1 MEPMSFS
8 RRARLAFSTKPR
20 SVRLEASWASMT
32 ASALA
37 ACAAAS
43 RSLYRAASEVTLD
56 SMDLTTSRTAAK
68 DAFLASLRA
77 SFIVDDYER
86 RCRVERGVSCRC
98 APSAG

>member
-1 MEPMSFS
+1 MEPISFS
-8 RRARLAFSTKPR
+8 SRALLAFSTKPR
-20 SVRLEASWASMT
+20 SVRLEASWASRT

-43 RSLYRAASEVTLD
+43 RSLYRAASEATLA

-77 SFIVDDYER
+77 SFIVANHER
-86 RCRVERGVSCRC
+86 RCRVERGVSRR
-98 APSAG
+98 

>member
-1 MEPMSFS
+1 
-8 RRARLAFSTKPR
+8 
-20 SVRLEASWASMT
+20 MT